1 MISPKL
7 TLKNTFADS
16 LKKLRTDNHL
26 SQQQLA
32 DKLFV
37 NRSTIAN
44 WELGRRVPDAT
55 IIVRIAKIFGVDVSD
70 LLDILLITQFTTVIY
85 YITPDNVYKRGDYYF
100 VLLVPAVMVMIV
112 NLIGLLIK
120 RRSVKREEFFAFLA
134 YILAPTISMIIQLLF
149 YGITVIV
156 LGSSIAAL
164 FLMAGILLG
173 REMSSPLLPWLAC
186 LPAVT
191 AVFLLRGRFRF
202 VACLVLFLAFGAAVG
217 QTAWHPVLPPEGE
230 YEIRGIVSDEI
241 RRGSYGQVRTCLSE
255 VTLNGRALSSGAY
268 WTFYTDDDSLPEG
281 LEPGREVSFRAFLY
295 HPGGAENPDGYNFRE
310 ELLRRGVTVGIY
322 GKDGLAVSSPSVFS
336 SMP

>member
-16 LKKLRTDNHL
+16 LKKPRTDNHL

-134 YILAPTISMIIQLLF
+134 YIIAPTVSMIIQLMF
-149 YGITVIV
+149 YGVTVIV
-156 LGSSIAAL
+156 LGTAIAAL
-164 FLMAGILLG
+164 FLV
-173 REMSSPLLPWLAC
+173 
-186 LPAVT
+186 AV
-191 AVFLLRGRFRF
+191 
-202 VACLVLFLAFGAAVG
+202 
-217 QTAWHPVLPPEGE
+217 
-230 YEIRGIVSDEI
+230 I
-241 RRGSYGQVRTCLSE
+241 RRYQTKQYILQQE
-255 VTLNGRALSSGAY
+255 KIAEQLKTLIIYRKKGKRNATKKENEMPQKRKMN
-268 WTFYTDDDSLPEG
+268 F
-281 LEPGREVSFRAFLY
+281 VS
-295 HPGGAENPDGYNFRE
+295 N
-310 ELLRRGVTVGIY
+310 
-322 GKDGLAVSSPSVFS
+322 
-336 SMP
+336 

>member
-164 FLMAGILLG
+164 FLMA
-173 REMSSPLLPWLAC
+173 
-186 LPAVT
+186 V
-191 AVFLLRGRFRF
+191 
-202 VACLVLFLAFGAAVG
+202 
-217 QTAWHPVLPPEGE
+217 
-230 YEIRGIVSDEI
+230 I
-241 RRGSYGQVRTCLSE
+241 RRYQTEQYMLQQKKITEQRT
-255 VTLNGRALSSGAY
+255 
-268 WTFYTDDDSLPEG
+268 
-281 LEPGREVSFRAFLY
+281 
-295 HPGGAENPDGYNFRE
+295 
-310 ELLRRGVTVGIY
+310 
-322 GKDGLAVSSPSVFS
+322 KLAVLQCFPHADRSKNIERK
-336 SMP
+336 